1 MSTKTVY
8 WSPAIEH
15 EDDIHNCNIM
25 FLEPDKLLNKINN
38 DISDRNGER
47 IKLLPKCPA
56 FTNLAKNTYY
66 VENPIST
73 EFKIENKQIN
83 FISENSNM
91 ITYGDDTIVYG
102 NNYIFFCED
111 DLQIMLTSPFFSET
125 NYTNYGIVI
134 PGKFNISKW
143 FRPINLEMLLINE
156 RNYFKI
162 KEHEHMA
169 YFTFLTDDKVEL
181 KRFNLNKT
189 LKKIA
194 NTCATSNEWWKNI
207 PLIKKY
213 DRFVKTKTNKL
224 VIKEIKKELVE

>member
-8 WSPAIEH
+8 WAPVIGH
-15 EDDIHNCNIM
+15 EDDTHHCNIM
-25 FLEPDKLLNKINN
+25 FLEPNKLLNKISN
-38 DISDRNGER
+38 DVSNRNGVR
-47 IKLLPKCPA
+47 IKNLTRCPA
-56 FTNLAKNTYY
+56 FSNLAKNIYY

-73 EFKIENKQIN
+73 EFEIQNKKIK
-83 FISENSNM
+83 FLSENSNV
-91 ITYGDDTIVYG
+91 ITYIDDTMIYG
-102 NNYIFFCED
+102 NSYIFFCEE

-125 NYTNYGIVI
+125 NYTDYGMVI

-143 FRPINLEMLLINE
+143 FRPINLEMLLINQ

-169 YFTFLTDDKVEL
+169 YFIFLTDDKIKL

-194 NTCATSNEWWKNI
+194 NTCATTNEWWKNI

-213 DRFVKTKTNKL
+213 NRFIETKTNKL